1 MFDGL
6 LAVNLYL
13 WFRWLRLGWI
23 VYWVLSVYVLLY
35 RCDLGGLF
43 VDGCVV
49 YVGTRSYFGCVCLV
63 VDSGV

>member
-6 LAVNLYL
+6 LAINLYL

-35 RCDLGGLF
+35 RCNLGGLF
-43 VDGCVV
+43 VGGCVV
-49 YVGTRSYFGCVCLV
+49 SVGTRSYFGCV
-63 VDSGV
+63 